1 LQSGV
6 MKRAHQSNEDDVSL
20 AGKLMTNAF
29 RLQCEDAERDRQPD
43 PKAVS
48 KWEEVVR
55 KVASTL
61 KNAKLKHSCEYKDL
75 DYWSKRGVSHPL
87 AEHAAAM
94 EKTTSSVPKY
104 EWTAPREIIILSESA
119 VNLLCANCFTVNVF
133 VTLPDNLFGKR
144 DYINLI
150 YPTKR
155 AHYMCSAIIA
165 LRKAFNDF
173 TVDFVPGF
181 AEDKLFPN
189 VQVTD
194 NTGSGKVLIH
204 FGAAES
210 TLAKASRFA
219 PNFSNLR
226 ASTIYASVTDKD
238 EEPTPFYNQ
247 RILRTVLE
255 SAMIRRV
262 SAELRHKE
270 TVTAALAL
278 VNRWFTCRGF
288 HEFDPVFLA
297 CFMAK
302 LMEDNVVVKQQDL
315 LTVLRNFIVA
325 IVNWDTSTPAG
336 FHPDDL
342 EDDVITAHLATFPV
356 VFLDQTGY
364 WNISSG
370 ISKESLVL

>member
-1 LQSGV
+1 
-6 MKRAHQSNEDDVSL
+6 
-20 AGKLMTNAF
+20 
-29 RLQCEDAERDRQPD
+29 
-43 PKAVS
+43 
-48 KWEEVVR
+48 
-55 KVASTL
+55 
-61 KNAKLKHSCEYKDL
+61 
-75 DYWSKRGVSHPL
+75 
-87 AEHAAAM
+87 
-94 EKTTSSVPKY
+94 
-104 EWTAPREIIILSESA
+104 
-119 VNLLCANCFTVNVF
+119 
-133 VTLPDNLFGKR
+133 
-144 DYINLI
+144 
-150 YPTKR
+150 
-155 AHYMCSAIIA
+155 
-165 LRKAFNDF
+165 
-173 TVDFVPGF
+173 
-181 AEDKLFPN
+181 
-189 VQVTD
+189 

-210 TLAKASRFA
+210 TLAKTSRFA
-219 PNFSNLR
+219 PIFSNLR

-247 RILRTVLE
+247 KVLRTVLE
-255 SAMIRRV
+255 SAMFRRV

-278 VNRWFTCRGF
+278 ANRWFTCRGF

-315 LTVLRNFIVA
+315 LTVLRNFFVA

-342 EDDVITAHLATFPV
+342 EDDVITAHLTTFPV

-370 ISKESLVL
+370 ISKESLVLVKTDLSRSLTVLGDCLAFDTLFLERHHFFSSFDHYFRLVLTPENLTSLLKTPDLLIDTVNEDDRLARSAAKFMKRIQECLVGRFDNVRMERLKDDK